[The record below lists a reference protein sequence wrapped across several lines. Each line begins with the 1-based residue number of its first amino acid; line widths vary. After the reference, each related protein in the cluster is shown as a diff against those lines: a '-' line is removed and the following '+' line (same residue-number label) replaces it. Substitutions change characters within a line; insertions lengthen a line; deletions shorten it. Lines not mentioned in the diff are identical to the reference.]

1 MLDPRIYRTGLII
14 AALALVVLAFSL
26 TDQQTALNPTLAP
39 SAFNGTNVYSNIQ
52 TLAVTDPSR
61 RPGSEGDQ
69 SLAVTVR
76 NTLDHYGFAPTVDTF
91 TGRTVDGTVPLENV
105 VGIRPGTQNGSIVIV
120 APRDALGSPAA
131 AALSGTATLMELA
144 RNLEGETL
152 HRSIVLASTT
162 GTQGTAGAIRLA
174 ATLGGPVDAVLVLGD
189 VASAHVQQP
198 VILPWSTRQA
208 VAPPALRNTVAS
220 ALAAQTS
227 LANSFTG
234 LGGQFA
240 HLAFPFTLG
249 QQAPFGAR
257 GIPGVELSLS
267 GEQGPAADA
276 ATMDPD
282 QLTGV
287 GRAVLATISAL
298 DSGKT
303 LPAPSAYVL
312 LGGKVVPGWAISLF
326 VLSLLVPVLLTTID
340 GVARARRRGHVIW
353 RSLAL
358 ILAAAVPFMLLVG
371 IVLLAHLI
379 GVITVA
385 PPGPVAA
392 GAIPLGSGG
401 ATLLIV
407 MAAVLVGGLA
417 GVVALARRLPTRTRA
432 SRRPPE
438 GLGSDG
444 ALAGLLVVMCLITFA
459 IWLSNPFA
467 AFLLVPALHLWL
479 WAISPDMRVPVPLRL
494 VLIAA
499 GIAPAVLVVGYYANE
514 LGYGPVN
521 VVWEM
526 VLLLAGH
533 GVSIVAAL
541 EWSIVLG
548 CLVSAATLSLLA
560 ARGTRPVP
568 VPVTVRGPVTYA
580 GPGSLGGTK
589 SALRR

>member
-1 MLDPRIYRTGLII
+1 MLDPRIYRTGMII

-26 TDQQTALNPTLAP
+26 KDQQTALNPTLAP
-39 SAFNGTNVYSNIQ
+39 SAFNGQNVATTIAK
-52 TLAVTDPSR
+52 LAYADPSR
-61 RPGSEGDQ
+61 RPGSNGDQ

-76 NTLDHYGFAPTVDTF
+76 NTLDHYGFAPTTDTF

-131 AALSGTATLMELA
+131 AALSSTATLMELA

-152 HRSIVLASTT
+152 RRSIVLASTS

-198 VILPWSTRQA
+198 IILPWSTRQA

-220 ALAAQTS
+220 ALGAQTS

-257 GIPGVELSLS
+257 GIPAVELSLS

-276 ATMDPD
+276 AIMNAD

-298 DSGKT
+298 DSGTT
-303 LPAPSAYVL
+303 LPAPAAYVL

-326 VLSLLVPVLLTTID
+326 VLSLLVPVLLTTVD

-353 RSLAL
+353 RSLTL

-371 IVLLAHLI
+371 IVLLARLI

-392 GAIPLGSGG
+392 GAIPLGGGG
-401 ATLLIV
+401 AALLIV
-407 MAAVLVGGLA
+407 MAAVLVAGLA
-417 GVVALARRLPTRTRA
+417 GVVALARRLPTRTRT
-432 SRRPPE
+432 SRRPAE

-494 VLIAA
+494 VLIAV

-541 EWSIVLG
+541 EWSVVLG
-548 CLVSAATLSLLA
+548 CLVSAVTLSLLA

>member
-1 MLDPRIYRTGLII
+1 MLDPRIYRTGMII

-26 TDQQTALNPTLAP
+26 KDQQTALNPTLAP
-39 SAFNGTNVYSNIQ
+39 SAFNGQNVATTIAK
-52 TLAVTDPSR
+52 LAYADPSR
-61 RPGSEGDQ
+61 RPGSNGDQ

-76 NTLDHYGFAPTVDTF
+76 NTLDNYGFAPTTDTF

-131 AALSGTATLMELA
+131 AALSSTATLMELA

-152 HRSIVLASTT
+152 RRSIVLASTS

-198 VILPWSTRQA
+198 IILPWSTRQA

-220 ALAAQTS
+220 ALGAQTS

-257 GIPGVELSLS
+257 GIPAVELSLS

-276 ATMDPD
+276 AVMNAD

-298 DSGKT
+298 DSGTT
-303 LPAPSAYVL
+303 LPAPAAYVL

-326 VLSLLVPVLLTTID
+326 VLSLLVPVLLTTVD

-353 RSLAL
+353 RSLTL

-371 IVLLAHLI
+371 IVLLARLI

-392 GAIPLGSGG
+392 GAIPLGGG
-401 ATLLIV
+401 AALLIA
-407 MAAVLVGGLA
+407 MAAVLVAGLA

-432 SRRPPE
+432 SRRPAE

-494 VLIAA
+494 VLIAV

-514 LGYGPVN
+514 LGYGPIN

-541 EWSIVLG
+541 EWSVVLG
-548 CLVSAATLSLLA
+548 CLVSAVTLSLLA